1 MERTCILIMLNEIKA
16 CANLLVSLI
25 GVMPSV
31 LFLGCSSKD
40 TPKSSDAQMDSAVI
54 YYEEMPPDVS
64 VPNISID
71 SSQATPVIPATNDVT
86 STFDLSVNPYYDAG
100 YEQGQEDGYNDGI
113 ENIRGDSYDDVCR
126 YKGRKGR
133 SMSLGMKKDM
143 MLVSMMAAP
152 IVAVILKSKN
162 NSDSK

>member
-126 YKGRKGR
+126 YKGKKRKEYE
-133 SMSLGMKKDM
+133 LGYEEGYD
-143 MLVSMMAAP
+143 AGFD
-152 IVAVILKSKN
+152 
-162 NSDSK
+162 DSFADSGCDSEEEE